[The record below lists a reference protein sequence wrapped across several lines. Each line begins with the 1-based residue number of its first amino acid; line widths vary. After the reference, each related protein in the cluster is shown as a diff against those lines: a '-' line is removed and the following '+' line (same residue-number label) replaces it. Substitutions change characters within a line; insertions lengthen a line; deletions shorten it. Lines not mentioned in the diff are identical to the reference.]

1 MLNMTEIPQV
11 LADLLNIPA
20 NTAGVLI
27 SIILVAAVVVFLG
40 VVKAKEIAM
49 AGVTVGMFALFT
61 FLGWFPIWITILISL
76 IVAVLFG
83 KTAIRFVS
91 GG

>member
-11 LADLLNIPA
+11 FADMLNIPE

-61 FLGWFPIWITILISL
+61 FLGWFPIWVTILICL
-76 IVAVLFG
+76 LVAVLFG
-83 KTAIRFVS
+83 KEVTRMVRS
-91 GG
+91 G